1 MSSIR
6 PLITITIL
14 VVVGVFLFTKINEG
28 PARLAPEAGSPLES
42 VPPIDVPPLA
52 GAPTDPTTLP
62 QSTEP
67 KWDGGATAESEPPQW
82 ANDGPAGVSAAAPVT
97 PPSQPTV
104 AVDTPDVPPIPDL
117 PPLASAPDHTAD
129 AGAPPMTQPTT
140 QSTNPSIP
148 LPANIPMAQYPGE
161 APTARHTT
169 MSQSSPAA
177 PPTPAPAAL
186 ESNATT
192 PIAAPTASA
201 TATEPATPPATP
213 LAAADDRYGPISG
226 EPATTSPA
234 MPASVSPSPSQASSQ
249 SSFATSWPIIESAL
263 KRQDLVEGYD
273 MLSQWYGNP
282 SLSPA
287 EADRVETLLSQLAG
301 TVVYSTESRLEPPYT
316 VQAGDT
322 LQTIAGQYQVPWQ
335 LLAKIN
341 GIPAASM
348 VQPGQQLKVVH
359 GPFAAIV
366 ELQKSQLTLMLDG
379 RYAGR
384 FPITAEPTATP
395 SEGEWVL
402 EQKLVNPTTAAT
414 GVVNTAYDAAAPVD
428 RVLVLRSESPTAGA
442 TTISIT
448 GGPVSPSGPTAVAPA
463 AFRLSPTDA
472 EEVADILSVGSR
484 VSIRR

>member
-28 PARLAPEAGSPLES
+28 PARLAPETGGALENA
-42 VPPIDVPPLA
+42 PPVDVPPLA
-52 GAPTDPTTLP
+52 SAPTDPTTLP
-62 QSTEP
+62 QASEP
-67 KWDGGATAESEPPQW
+67 KWDGGATAASEPAPQW
-82 ANDGPAGVSAAAPVT
+82 ANENADSAPATVPV
-97 PPSQPTV
+97 PMAGSPTV
-104 AVDTPDVPPIPDL
+104 AETATGLPPIPEL
-117 PPLASAPDHTAD
+117 PPLASAPEPKAE
-129 AGAPPMTQPTT
+129 APAPPAAQPASPPI
-140 QSTNPSIP
+140 Q
-148 LPANIPMAQYPGE
+148 LPANIPMAKYPGE
-161 APTARHTT
+161 APAANPTALSQTLSATPTSPPTSAAPETPSTT
-169 MSQSSPAA
+169 PLAASSP
-177 PPTPAPAAL
+177 PAIP
-186 ESNATT
+186 
-192 PIAAPTASA
+192 
-201 TATEPATPPATP
+201 PATPPITP
-213 LAAADDRYGPISG
+213 LAAADDRYGPIPA
-226 EPATTSPA
+226 EPATTPQA
-234 MPASVSPSPSQASSQ
+234 SPSSPASSQ
-249 SSFATSWPIIESAL
+249 SSFAASWPIIQSAL
-263 KRQDLVEGYD
+263 EHQELVEGYD

-282 SLSPA
+282 NLSPA

-322 LQTIAGQYQVPWQ
+322 LQTIAQQYQVPWQ

-341 GIPAASM
+341 GIPAANM
-348 VQPGQQLKVVH
+348 VQPGQQLKVIH

-366 ELQKSQLTLMLDG
+366 ELQKSQLTLVLGG

-384 FPITAEPTATP
+384 FPITAEPSAAQ

-414 GVVNTAYDAAAPVD
+414 GVVNTSYDATAPVD
-428 RVLVLRSESPTAGA
+428 RVLVLRNESPAAAATA
-442 TTISIT
+442 ISIT
-448 GGPVSPSGPTAVAPA
+448 GGPVSPSGPTAIAPA